1 MRQNVPVAKPSVS
14 NDVSESESR
23 TRLGYGFL
31 LVAVVASYL
40 LSVVGSDSEI
50 SYSILI
56 LVQLTTV
63 WLALRVSEAQTLSR
77 VAGVGL
83 LVLGLGVVVTIVR
96 GESSVGL
103 QELNTWWFLLSTVLY
118 LVAPTAIVRHIVRL
132 PRVDLEALLG
142 VISAYL
148 MIGMSF
154 AFVFRILGVWQ
165 PGDFFGPAGDG
176 SLADDLF
183 FSFTSLT
190 TVGYG
195 NLVPAGNPGQTLAV
209 FEAMMGQLFLV
220 IVVAKV
226 VTNMSRSTP
235 PAPTPAEP
243 EPSAPPEVDPRD
255 RNA

>member
-1 MRQNVPVAKPSVS
+1 M
-14 NDVSESESR
+14 
-23 TRLGYGFL
+23 
-31 LVAVVASYL
+31 
-40 LSVVGSDSEI
+40 
-50 SYSILI
+50 
-56 LVQLTTV
+56 
-63 WLALRVSEAQTLSR
+63 
-77 VAGVGL
+77 
-83 LVLGLGVVVTIVR
+83 
-96 GESSVGL
+96 
-103 QELNTWWFLLSTVLY
+103 LY

-165 PGDFFGPAGDG
+165 PGDFFGAAGDG

-235 PAPTPAEP
+235 PAPTPVEP
-243 EPSAPPEVDPRD
+243 RPPAPPDIDPND
-255 RNA
+255 RTG